1 MCGTRILTSK
11 IPGMT
16 ALLMLLW
23 LFGDPQAALQ
33 TRPQAPPPRA
43 QGTRPQPARPPA
55 PADTYF
61 VNTLTAADIQNKQ
74 AVLETT
80 MGTIVLDLRAD
91 AAPNHVAHFI
101 TRAREGAYDGTIF
114 HRVIPNGIIQGG
126 DPLSKDPAQ
135 SARYGT
141 GGMRE
146 LRFERNDQQMTRGAV
161 AAVLAPNMPD
171 SGGSQFFIC
180 IFDQPAIT
188 GQYTV
193 FARVAEGLNVAQKIS
208 QVPAENTVPN
218 ERVVIRKV
226 TIREKPPAAPEP
238 FTTET
243 AEELSRYRAVLETSV
258 GNITFQFFP
267 DKATNHVRNFLR
279 LASVGFYDGTAF
291 HRVVKGFVIQGGF
304 LPTRSEPLDITQDR
318 YVRKMAPEFNDTL
331 HDKGTVSLAHGDDPA
346 SGDTSFFIVL
356 ARTPVLDGKYTAFGK
371 VVEGMDVVDKIEQ
384 VPVNGETP
392 VSRVELK
399 KVVVSRTP

>member
-1 MCGTRILTSK
+1 MIV
-11 IPGMT
+11 
-16 ALLMLLW
+16 LLLLLA
-23 LFGDPQAALQ
+23 LFGSLPSAAAQ
-33 TRPQAPPPRA
+33 TRGNAPPPRA
-43 QGTRPQPARPPA
+43 QGARPQPARPQP

-61 VNTLTAADIQNKQ
+61 VSALAPAELQNKQ
-74 AVLETT
+74 AVLETS
-80 MGTIVLDLRAD
+80 MGTIVFDLLPD

-146 LRFERNDQQMTRGAV
+146 LRFERNTEQMTRGAV
-161 AAVLAPNMPD
+161 AAVLAPNLPD

-188 GQYTV
+188 GQYTL
-193 FARVAEGLNVAQKIS
+193 FGRVAEGLNVAQKIS
-208 QVPAENTVPN
+208 QAPAENTVPN
-218 ERVVIRKV
+218 MRVVITKV
-226 TIREKPPAAPEP
+226 TIRDKPAPAPEP
-238 FTTET
+238 FSTET
-243 AEELSRYRAVLETSV
+243 AEELSRYRAVLETSL
-258 GNITFQFFP
+258 GNVTFQFFP
-267 DKATNHVRNFLR
+267 DKAPNHVRNFLR
-279 LASVGFYDGTAF
+279 LASVGFYDNTAF

-318 YVRKMAPEFNDTL
+318 YVRKMAPEFNDTP

-356 ARTPVLDGKYTAFGK
+356 ARTPVLDGKYSAFGK
-371 VVEGMDVVDKIEQ
+371 VIEGMDVVEKIEQ
-384 VPVNGETP
+384 VPVNSETP
-392 VSRVELK
+392 ANRIELRKVTVSRV
-399 KVVVSRTP
+399 P

>member
-1 MCGTRILTSK
+1 MI
-11 IPGMT
+11 
-16 ALLMLLW
+16 ALLMLLV
-23 LFGDPQAALQ
+23 LLGHLPGAAAQ
-33 TRPQAPPPRA
+33 TRGQAPPARP
-43 QGTRPQPARPPA
+43 QGARPQPARPPA

-61 VNTLTAADIQNKQ
+61 VNTLTPADMQNKQ
-74 AVLETT
+74 AVLETS
-80 MGTIVLDLRAD
+80 MGTVVLDLLPE

-126 DPLSKDPAQ
+126 DPFSKDPAQ

-146 LRFERNDQQMTRGAV
+146 LRFERNAEPMTRGAV

-188 GQYTV
+188 GQYTI
-193 FARVAEGLNVAQKIS
+193 FGRVAEGLNVAQKIS

-218 ERVVIRKV
+218 ARVVISKV
-226 TIREKPPAAPEP
+226 TIRDKPAPGPEP
-238 FTTET
+238 FSTET
-243 AEELSRYRAVLETSV
+243 AEELSRYRAVLETSL
-258 GNITFQFFP
+258 GTITFQFFP
-267 DKATNHVRNFLR
+267 DKAPNHVRNFLR

-318 YVRKMAPEFNDTL
+318 YVRKMPPEFNDTQ
-331 HDKGTVSLAHGDDPA
+331 HDKGTVALAHGDDPA

-356 ARTPVLDGKYTAFGK
+356 ARTPVLDGKYSAFGK
-371 VVEGMDVVDKIEQ
+371 VVEGMDVVEKIEQ

-392 VSRVELK
+392 VARVELK
-399 KVVVSRTP
+399 KVTVSKLP

>member
-1 MCGTRILTSK
+1 M
-11 IPGMT
+11 M
-16 ALLMLLW
+16 ALLILLS
-23 LFGDPQAALQ
+23 LIAVPQFAMAQ
-33 TRPQAPPPRA
+33 ARGQAPPPRGQA
-43 QGTRPQPARPPA
+43 ARSQPARPQA

-61 VNTLTAADIQNKQ
+61 VNTLSAADIQNKQ
-74 AVLETT
+74 AVIETT
-80 MGTIVLDLRAD
+80 MGTVVLDLLAD

-101 TRAREGAYDGTIF
+101 TRAREGVYDGTIF

-135 SARYGT
+135 SARYGA

-146 LRFERNDQQMTRGAV
+146 LRFERNNEQMTRGAV
-161 AAVLAPNMPD
+161 AAVLAPGMPD
-171 SGGSQFFIC
+171 SGGTQFFIC

-193 FARVAEGLNVAQKIS
+193 FGRVAEGLNVAAKIS

-226 TIREKPPAAPEP
+226 TVRDKPPSAPEP

-258 GNITFQFFP
+258 GNVTFQFFP
-267 DKATNHVRNFLR
+267 DKAPNHVRNFLR

-304 LPTRSEPLDITQDR
+304 LPTRTEPLDITQDR
-318 YVRKMAPEFNDTL
+318 YIQKMTPEFSDIQ

-356 ARTPVLDGKYTAFGK
+356 GRTPVLDGKYTAFGK
-371 VVEGMDVVDKIEQ
+371 VVEGMDVVEKIEQ

-392 VSRVELK
+392 VNRVELRRVTISK
-399 KVVVSRTP
+399 N

>member
-1 MCGTRILTSK
+1 MI
-11 IPGMT
+11 
-16 ALLMLLW
+16 ALLTLILL
-23 LFGDPQAALQ
+23 LGNPQATAP
-33 TRPQAPPPRA
+33 RPAQPSPAQRPPA
-43 QGTRPQPARPPA
+43 ARPQP

-61 VNTLTAADIQNKQ
+61 VSTLPASELQNKQ
-74 AVLETT
+74 AVIETPL
-80 MGTIVLDLRAD
+80 GTIVLDLLAD

-126 DPLSKDPAQ
+126 DPLSKDAAQ

-146 LRFERNDQQMTRGAV
+146 LRFERNGEQMSRGAV
-161 AAVLAPNMPD
+161 AATLAPGMPD

-180 IFDQPAIT
+180 VFDQLPLT

-208 QVPAENTVPN
+208 QVEADNTVPKQ
-218 ERVVIRKV
+218 RVVMTKV
-226 TIREKPPAAPEP
+226 TIREKAAAAPEP

-243 AEELSRYRAVLETSV
+243 AEDLSKYRAVLETSM
-258 GNITFQFFP
+258 GNVTFQFFP
-267 DKATNHVRNFLR
+267 DKAPNHVRNFLR

-318 YVRKMAPEFNDTL
+318 YIRKMAPEFSDVQ
-331 HDKGTVSLAHGDDPA
+331 HDKGTVSLAHGDDPG

-356 ARTPVLDGKYTAFGK
+356 ARTPVLDGKYSAFGK
-371 VVEGMDVVDKIEQ
+371 VVEGLDVIEKIEQ

-392 VSRVELK
+392 TTRVDLKRVRVSKL
-399 KVVVSRTP
+399 P

>member
-1 MCGTRILTSK
+1 
-11 IPGMT
+11 MT
-16 ALLMLLW
+16 ALLMLFW
-23 LFGDPQAALQ
+23 LFGDPQAATQ
-33 TRPQAPPPRA
+33 TRPPAPPPRP
-43 QGTRPQPARPPA
+43 QGARPQPPRPPA

-61 VNTLTAADIQNKQ
+61 VNTLSAAEIQNKQ
-74 AVLETT
+74 AVLDTA
-80 MGTIVLDLRAD
+80 MGTVVLDLLAD
-91 AAPNHVAHFI
+91 AAPTHVAHFI
-101 TRAREGAYDGTIF
+101 TRAREGVYDGTIF

-180 IFDQPAIT
+180 VFDQPAIT

-193 FARVAEGLNVAQKIS
+193 FARVSEGLNIAQKIS
-208 QVPAENTVPN
+208 QVAADNTVPN

-226 TIREKPPAAPEP
+226 TIRDKPPAAPEP

-243 AEELSRYRAVLETSV
+243 AEELSHYRTVLETSL

-267 DKATNHVRNFLR
+267 DKAPNHVRNFLR
-279 LASVGFYDGTAF
+279 LASVGFYDGMAF

-304 LPTRSEPLDITQDR
+304 LPTRTDPPDITQDR

-331 HDKGTVSLAHGDDPA
+331 HDKGIVSLAHGDDPA

-371 VVEGMDVVDKIEQ
+371 VVDGMDVVERIEQ

-392 VSRVELK
+392 TMRVELRR
-399 KVVVSRTP
+399 VTVGRIP

>member
-1 MCGTRILTSK
+1 
-11 IPGMT
+11 MT
-16 ALLMLLW
+16 ALLTLL
-23 LFGDPQAALQ
+23 LLLGAPPAFAQ
-33 TRPQAPPPRA
+33 TRPQAPP
-43 QGTRPQPARPPA
+43 RPQPARPQPARPQA

-61 VNTLTAADIQNKQ
+61 VNTLGASDIQNKQ
-74 AVLETT
+74 AVLDTT
-80 MGTIVLDLRAD
+80 MGTIVIDLLPD

-141 GGMRE
+141 GGIRE
-146 LRFERNDQQMTRGAV
+146 LRFERNAEQMTRGAV

-180 IFDQPAIT
+180 IFDQPSIT
-188 GQYTV
+188 GQYTI
-193 FARVAEGLNVAQKIS
+193 FGRIAEGLNVAQKIS

-226 TIREKPPAAPEP
+226 TIRDTPAVGPEP

-243 AEELSRYRAVLETSV
+243 AEELSHYRAVLETSL

-267 DKATNHVRNFLR
+267 DKAPNHVRNFLR

-318 YVRKMAPEFNDTL
+318 YVRKMQPEFNDTL
-331 HDKGTVSLAHGDDPA
+331 HDKGIVSLAHGDDPA

-356 ARTPVLDGKYTAFGK
+356 ARTPVLDGKYTAFGRVVDGLD
-371 VVEGMDVVDKIEQ
+371 VVEKIEQ

-392 VSRVELK
+392 AARVELK
-399 KVVVSRTP
+399 KVTVTKIP

>member
-1 MCGTRILTSK
+1 MI
-11 IPGMT
+11 
-16 ALLMLLW
+16 ALLPLL
-23 LFGDPQAALQ
+23 LLLGDPQAAPP
-33 TRPQAPPPRA
+33 RPAQAPVPPRPPAARGQPPPR
-43 QGTRPQPARPPA
+43 PQQ

-61 VNTLTAADIQNKQ
+61 VNSLSANELQNKQ
-74 AVLETT
+74 AVIETT
-80 MGTIVLDLRAD
+80 MGTIVLDLLAD

-101 TRAREGAYDGTIF
+101 TRAREGAYDGTIY
-114 HRVIPNGIIQGG
+114 HRVISNGIIQGG

-146 LRFERNDQQMTRGAV
+146 LRFERNNEQMSRGAV
-161 AAVLAPNMPD
+161 AATLAPGMPD

-180 IFDQPAIT
+180 IFDQLPLT

-208 QVPAENTVPN
+208 QVEADNTVPKQ
-218 ERVVIRKV
+218 RVVMTKV
-226 TIREKPPAAPEP
+226 TIRDKAAAAPEP
-238 FTTET
+238 FTTEST
-243 AEELSRYRAVLETSV
+243 EELSKYRAVLETSM
-258 GNITFQFFP
+258 GTITFQFSP
-267 DKATNHVRNFLR
+267 DKAPNHVRNFLR

-304 LPTRSEPLDITQDR
+304 LPTRTEPLDITQDR
-318 YVRKMAPEFNDTL
+318 YIRKMAPEFNDIQ
-331 HDKGTVSLAHGDDPA
+331 HDRGTVSLAHGDDPA

-356 ARTPVLDGKYTAFGK
+356 ARTPALDGKYSAFGK
-371 VVEGMDVVDKIEQ
+371 VVEGLDVVEKLEQ

-392 VSRVELK
+392 TMRVELR
-399 KVVVSRTP
+399 KVTVSKIP

>member
-1 MCGTRILTSK
+1 MI
-11 IPGMT
+11 
-16 ALLMLLW
+16 ALLTLL
-23 LFGDPQAALQ
+23 LLLGNPQATAP
-33 TRPQAPPPRA
+33 RPAQPSPAQRPPA
-43 QGTRPQPARPPA
+43 ARPQP

-61 VNTLTAADIQNKQ
+61 VSTLPASELQNKQ
-74 AVLETT
+74 AVIETPL
-80 MGTIVLDLRAD
+80 GTIVLDLLAD

-126 DPLSKDPAQ
+126 DPLSKDAAQ

-146 LRFERNDQQMTRGAV
+146 LRFERNGEQMSRGAV
-161 AAVLAPNMPD
+161 AATLAPGMPD

-180 IFDQPAIT
+180 VFDQLPLT

-208 QVPAENTVPN
+208 QVEADNTVPKQ
-218 ERVVIRKV
+218 RVVMTKV
-226 TIREKPPAAPEP
+226 TIREKAAAAPEP
-238 FTTET
+238 FNTET
-243 AEELSRYRAVLETSV
+243 AEDLSKYRAVLETSM
-258 GNITFQFFP
+258 GNVTFQFFP
-267 DKATNHVRNFLR
+267 DKAPNHVRNFLR

-318 YVRKMAPEFNDTL
+318 YIRKMAPEFSDVQ
-331 HDKGTVSLAHGDDPA
+331 HDKGTVSLAHGDDPG

-356 ARTPVLDGKYTAFGK
+356 ARTPVLDGKYSAFGK
-371 VVEGMDVVDKIEQ
+371 VVEGLDVIEKIEQ

-392 VSRVELK
+392 VSRIELRR
-399 KVVVSRTP
+399 VTVSKIP

>member
-1 MCGTRILTSK
+1 MI
-11 IPGMT
+11 
-16 ALLMLLW
+16 ALLTLL
-23 LFGDPQAALQ
+23 LLLGDPQAAPP
-33 TRPQAPPPRA
+33 RPAQAPAPPRPPAGRGQAPP
-43 QGTRPQPARPPA
+43 RPQQ

-61 VNTLTAADIQNKQ
+61 VNGLSANELQNKQ
-74 AVLETT
+74 AVIETT
-80 MGTIVLDLRAD
+80 MGTIVLDLLAD

-101 TRAREGAYDGTIF
+101 TRAREGAYDGTIY

-146 LRFERNDQQMTRGAV
+146 LRFERNNEQMSRGAV
-161 AAVLAPNMPD
+161 AATLAPGMPD

-180 IFDQPAIT
+180 IFDQLPLS

-208 QVPAENTVPN
+208 QVDADNTVPKQ
-218 ERVVIRKV
+218 RVVMTKV
-226 TIREKPPAAPEP
+226 TIRDKAAAGPEP
-238 FTTET
+238 FTTES
-243 AEELSRYRAVLETSV
+243 AEELSTYRAVLETSM
-258 GNITFQFFP
+258 GNITFQFSP
-267 DKATNHVRNFLR
+267 DKAPNHVRNFLR

-318 YVRKMAPEFNDTL
+318 YIRKMAPEFNDIQ
-331 HDKGTVSLAHGDDPA
+331 HDRGTVSLAHGDDPA

-356 ARTPVLDGKYTAFGK
+356 ARTPALDGKYSAFGK
-371 VVEGMDVVDKIEQ
+371 VVEGLDVVEKLEQ

-392 VSRVELK
+392 TMRVELR
-399 KVVVSRTP
+399 KVTVSKIP

>member
-1 MCGTRILTSK
+1 MI
-11 IPGMT
+11 
-16 ALLMLLW
+16 ALLTLL
-23 LFGDPQAALQ
+23 LLLGDPQAAPP
-33 TRPQAPPPRA
+33 RPAQAPAPPRPPAGRGQAPP
-43 QGTRPQPARPPA
+43 RPQQ

-61 VNTLTAADIQNKQ
+61 VNGLSANELQNKQ
-74 AVLETT
+74 AVIETT
-80 MGTIVLDLRAD
+80 MGTIVLDLLAD

-101 TRAREGAYDGTIF
+101 TRAREGAYDGTIY

-146 LRFERNDQQMTRGAV
+146 LRFERNNEQMSRGVV
-161 AAVLAPNMPD
+161 AATLAPGMPD

-180 IFDQPAIT
+180 IFDQLPLS

-208 QVPAENTVPN
+208 QVDADNTVPKQ
-218 ERVVIRKV
+218 RVVMTKV
-226 TIREKPPAAPEP
+226 TIRDKAAAGPEP
-238 FTTET
+238 FTTES
-243 AEELSRYRAVLETSV
+243 AEELSTYRAVLETSM
-258 GNITFQFFP
+258 GNITFQFSP
-267 DKATNHVRNFLR
+267 DKAPNHVRNFLR

-318 YVRKMAPEFNDTL
+318 YIRKMAPEFNDIQ

-356 ARTPVLDGKYTAFGK
+356 ARTPVLDGKYSAFGK
-371 VVEGMDVVDKIEQ
+371 VVGGIDVVEKLEQ
-384 VPVNGETP
+384 IPVNGETP
-392 VSRVELK
+392 TMRVELR
-399 KVVVSRTP
+399 KVTVSRIP